1 MGGRARGAH
10 VTGQRMRVGVA
21 AAALI
26 AFMLYIVLRAKA
38 RARLQKG

>member
-1 MGGRARGAH
+1 MGIRER
-10 VTGQRMRVGVA
+10 GVA